1 MSRIAAVALAA
12 LVTMATL
19 SVALVG
25 GAAGAAQPSASN
37 ATTAQDATGE
47 SDAYVGTHVAF
58 ETSSNAIVDY
68 RVNDEPVF
76 ENVTVAGQSD
86 HQSRTEAGADTRLS
100 AVVDLHGLGVELS
113 SQTETRAEL
122 ATEGSA
128 SIAAHDTERGIL
140 TVAAGEDAQYVELDL
155 SEESNATATDEGDRV
170 LVQTENRTGALVV
183 AGDGEVTVNDNGD
196 VTADL
201 GSESTLVFRSY
212 DDGERDE
219 NAEEQERLIAEGTAT
234 AEVYADAADGERV
247 VDVATYGHDT
257 AVETSAEAEDRLEMT
272 VERAESE
279 GKVVIVSV
287 SEAALEAVGSAEDL
301 AVTVDGE
308 AAAEASSYSELEGG
322 IGEEPRYMVTQS
334 SQADAAADVL
344 VAVDHF
350 SERSVAI
357 QSADDGDDGNDA
369 DDDSVPG
376 FGVGAALIAALV
388 AIGARVRQ

>member
-12 LVTMATL
+12 LVTIATL

-37 ATTAQDATGE
+37 ATTAQDATADG
-47 SDAYVGTHVAF
+47 YVGTHVAF

-68 RVNDEPVF
+68 RVDNETVF
-76 ENVTVAGQSD
+76 ENVTVASQSD
-86 HQSRTEAGADTRLS
+86 HQSRTEAGADARLS
-100 AVVDLHGLGVELS
+100 AVVDLSGLGLTLDAQS
-113 SQTETRAEL
+113 ETRADV
-122 ATEGSA
+122 TTDGSA
-128 SIAAHDTERGIL
+128 SLSAHDTERGIL
-140 TVAAGEDAQYVELDL
+140 TVDAGEDAQYVELNL
-155 SEESNATATDEGDRV
+155 SEESNATASDEGDRV
-170 LVQTENRTGALVV
+170 LVKTENRTGALVV
-183 AGDGEVTVNDNGD
+183 AGDGEVAVNDNGD

-212 DDGERDE
+212 ENGERDE

-234 AEVYADAADGERV
+234 AEVYADAVDGERV

-257 AVETSAEAEDRLEMT
+257 AVETGAEAEERLEMS

-287 SEAALEAVGSAEDL
+287 SEAALEAIGSAEDL

-334 SQADAAADVL
+334 GNAEAAADVL
-344 VAVDHF
+344 VAIDHF
-350 SERSVAI
+350 SERDVAI
-357 QSADDGDDGNDA
+357 QNADDVESG
-369 DDDSVPG
+369 DDDSLPG
-376 FGVGAALIAALV
+376 FGAGAALIAALIG
-388 AIGARVRQ
+388 IGARVHN